1 MSVIKVIMK
10 EMNNPREIV
19 KLLKRSDEKY
29 HNEGIWLL
37 SDVEYDNLKDRLKEL
52 SPNNPYFKKIG
63 HNPPE
68 KFKVKLPY
76 FLGSQDKIKYN
87 ETKELNKW
95 FDTYNSPKSYVIT
108 EKLDGISCLIT
119 NTNNKI
125 KIYTR
130 GNGKEGMDISEV
142 YTYISSFPHEIPEG
156 IAVRGELVISKENW
170 EKIKETG
177 TNPRNVVAGIINRKI
192 IDKKILPLID
202 FVAYDLINNRNLNL
216 EDGLT
221 YMKSTLGFKVVKHLV
236 LNKRIENEE
245 LFIILKDFKKTSE
258 YEIDGIV
265 ITHNKHYDITNDKN
279 PKYSFAFKANIILE
293 ELEVEVIDVIWNVS
307 KDKYLKPVIKFNPVV
322 INGIT
327 IKQTTGFNA
336 DFILKNK
343 IGIGSIIKIQRS
355 GDVIPHITGIVKKAN
370 EPLLPKDM
378 SYNWNK
384 SKIDIILDTDEK
396 NKEQDIKSF
405 AFFMKSLNIKGVS
418 EGIIKKLYENSYDT
432 IAKIIHITKEQLLLI
447 EGFKEKSSE
456 NLLSSLHEIHGK
468 TCKEIM
474 IASNIIGRGL
484 GNKKLELIINTYP
497 YICDDDKNKSLE
509 LTIDDIKKIKGMGD
523 ITSKLFIENLKNF
536 YDFYEDLNL
545 NKKEREKE
553 RKEEREKERKEE
565 RNKKIEN
572 KYFVFTGFRNKTFE
586 DYIIMNKGHIDNTIT
601 KNTNF
606 LVVKDKT
613 KITNKITNA
622 IEKGIQILTIE
633 EFEDLMKT

>member
-1 MSVIKVIMK
+1 MSVIKVIMKEIK

-19 KLLKRSDEKY
+19 KLLKLSDEKY

-37 SDVEYDNLKDRLKEL
+37 SDIEYDNLKDRLKEL
-52 SPNNPYFKKIG
+52 SPNNSYFKKIG
-63 HNPPE
+63 YNPPE

-87 ETKELNKW
+87 EIKELNKW
-95 FDTYNSPKSYVIT
+95 FDTNNSPKSYVIT

-130 GNGKEGMDISEV
+130 GNGKEGMDISEI
-142 YTYISSFPHEIPEG
+142 YMYISSFPHEIPEG

-202 FVAYDLINNRNLNL
+202 FVAYDLLNNRNLKL

-236 LNKRIENEE
+236 LNKRIENED
-245 LFIILKDFKKTSE
+245 LFIILKDFKKTSD

-265 ITHNKHYDITNDKN
+265 INHNKPYDITNDKN

-336 DFILKNK
+336 DFIVKNK

-378 SYNWNK
+378 SYTWNK
-384 SKIDIILDTDEK
+384 SKIDIILDTNEK

-405 AFFMKSLNIKGVS
+405 AFFMKSLNIKGIS
-418 EGIIKKLYENSYDT
+418 EGIIKKLYENLYDT
-432 IAKIIHITKEQLLLI
+432 IAKIIHITKEELLLI

-456 NLLSSLHEIHGK
+456 NLLLSLQEIHGK

-497 YICDDDKNKSLE
+497 YICDDKNKSLE
-509 LTIDDIKKIKGMGD
+509 LIIDDIKKIKGMGD

-545 NKKEREKE
+545 NKEEGKEREKE
-553 RKEEREKERKEE
+553 RERKEE

-572 KYFVFTGFRNKTFE
+572 KYFVFTGFRNKIFE
-586 DYIIMNKGHIDNTIT
+586 DYIITNNGHIDNTIT